1 MFKSYKFSINSVNLR
16 YFSLIIFSSKD
27 LQLLKVFSCN
37 WFKIKIVIDKLEPL
51 LNTHTNHN
59 TISPNTQNSI
69 TIIHTIIQNHW
80 TKFQNCTALHL
91 YLSTSLLDSLTFW
104 VLAWSRPFETKRL
117 SSTATVTK
125 AQALRHLRGTV
136 FVVFCTG
143 RTSHRLLALGWTFP
157 LCSRASWA
165 GEHSF
170 FQTDLLTAKDK
181 VIMVSHSY

>member
-1 MFKSYKFSINSVNLR
+1 MFKSYKFSIHSVNLR
-16 YFSLIIFSSKD
+16 YFSLIIFSSKN
-27 LQLLKVFSCN
+27 LQLLKVFSYS
-37 WFKIKIVIDKLEPL
+37 WLKIKIVIDELEPL

-69 TIIHTIIQNHW
+69 TIIHNHW

-91 YLSTSLLDSLTFW
+91 YISTSLLDSLTFW
-104 VLAWSRPFETKRL
+104 VLAWSRPFEAKRL
-117 SSTATVTK
+117 SSTVTVTK
-125 AQALRHLRGTV
+125 AQALRHLRRTV

-157 LCSRASWA
+157 LGSRASWA